1 MLLSPAW
8 PPPLTAQVRPR
19 KGEYGTRK
27 DFLKITNL
35 EEAGPIPFISWDPVG
50 QGRAGPGRGWGR
62 GAWRGPGPGAISVLR
77 SIFIA
82 MTTVAMLSGVFQVLM
97 LYVGFLIPQDNLSR

>member
-1 MLLSPAW
+1 M
-8 PPPLTAQVRPR
+8 RPR

-50 QGRAGPGRGWGR
+50 QGQAGGGG
-62 GAWRGPGPGAISVLR
+62 SVLH

-82 MTTVAMLSGVFQVLM
+82 MTTVAMLSGVFQALM
-97 LYVGFLIPQDNLSR
+97 LYVGFLIPQDNVSR